1 MPSGIF
7 TSVTLRNLRGAKA
20 GGFDAIDELY
30 GTRQAFDGMLMLLA
44 CTNSEKIEI
53 ETLTQFLK
61 TFSLRLHMCEK
72 VLQKAAGE
80 TFADAA

>member
-1 MPSGIF
+1 MRKSQKISLTIRPDIH
-7 TSVTLRNLRGAKA
+7 
-20 GGFDAIDELY
+20 DAIDELY
-30 GTRQAFDGMLMLLA
+30 GTRQAFDGMLTLLA

-80 TFADAA
+80 TFADAD

>member
-1 MPSGIF
+1 MRKSQKISLTIRPDSH
-7 TSVTLRNLRGAKA
+7 
-20 GGFDAIDELY
+20 DAIDELY
-30 GTRQAFDGMLMLLA
+30 GTRQAFDGMLTLLA

>member
-1 MPSGIF
+1 MRKSQKISLTIRPDIH
-7 TSVTLRNLRGAKA
+7 
-20 GGFDAIDELY
+20 DAIDELY